1 MTMRAILLRWVRDE
15 SGATA
20 VEYGMIVA
28 LVSIAAI
35 IALQALGQSVVEM
48 YERIGA
54 TLDRINAR
62 LR

>member
-1 MTMRAILLRWVRDE
+1 MRAKLLHWLRDE

-35 IALQALGQSVVEM
+35 IALQSLGQSVVEM
-48 YERIGA
+48 FERITA
-54 TLDRINAR
+54 ALDRINAR

>member
-1 MTMRAILLRWVRDE
+1 MRADLKLWLRDE

-20 VEYGMIVA
+20 VEYGLVVS

-35 IALQALGQSVVEM
+35 IALQNFGMSVLGIYEDINQAL
-48 YERIGA
+48 ERIS
-54 TLDRINAR
+54 AR